1 MCQLRGANMIT
12 AKKGFTAVE
21 LLVSLAI
28 LSIALTSVYGLY
40 MSFIRVQTKEGAK
53 IRVQQ
58 NVRSSLDM
66 MVRDIRMVGL
76 DPEMTGFF
84 GIVSPLEPQR
94 LKFSADRDLDGLLD
108 EPNEADGIDDGDM
121 EYMAYAYDGSNKVE
135 MILYKSDDTEEMRA
149 TLVDDVKN
157 LTFAY
162 FDADDATTSMAG
174 DVRTIVISMTIQKPA
189 GRGGKIS
196 RTLIKRVKCRNLE
209 FH

>member
-1 MCQLRGANMIT
+1 MIT